1 MSLEPPRLEFF
12 GLPGSGKSTLARAC
26 WALLADREPRV
37 VFGPSVT
44 RDEVP
49 ICPRT
54 LARLGLIGRSLPFDT
69 AERRTVRL
77 IAGLPQPSPKDR
89 AKVLFNAL
97 TVAALY
103 RRIGRSAGGFVLDQG
118 VLQAIWSAYLRSPA
132 RFAAALWAGP
142 LAAEA
147 VPGRVYVCVTTPVAT
162 CIDRLVARSGQHSR
176 LQATGLLRDDGLWER
191 AAALYHGLVGVL
203 PAAVGSGRP
212 GMVMMDGLADPARS
226 ARQIVASLGGQL
238 P

>member
-103 RRIGRSAGGFVLDQG
+103 RRIGRGAGGFIVDQG

-147 VPGRVYVCVTTPVAT
+147 VPGRVYVCVSTPVAT
-162 CIDRLVARSGQHSR
+162 CIDRLAARPASIPACKRPACCGTMASGSAPRPFTTGSSACCRRRSGQ
-176 LQATGLLRDDGLWER
+176 G
-191 AAALYHGLVGVL
+191 
-203 PAAVGSGRP
+203 
-212 GMVMMDGLADPARS
+212 ARGWS
-226 ARQIVASLGGQL
+226 
-238 P
+238 